1 MGQRMVKVK
10 LIGAGGY
17 GGIGLIELLHHHP
30 EAKLVALVDIQGVG
44 RPLSQMW
51 PYLSGYCDLPV
62 LAPDSEEART
72 VEADVTV
79 CATPDGIGQAV
90 GPEETAAG
98 RRLIDFSGDFRF
110 DSPALYAEYA
120 RRLGRDPEHR
130 ASALLKESAYGLTE
144 LHRKQIA
151 SARVVGNPGCFA
163 VSCTCGLAPAVQ
175 HGLVEPGG
183 IICDCK
189 TGVSGAGK
197 KPSAGFHYP
206 ERYDSASAYRLSG
219 HQHVMEIE
227 RELSLLADT
236 ELRVTFTPQVV
247 PMVRG
252 ILATLYGSLPPGVT
266 QTRVLE
272 AYGDT
277 YRDEPF
283 IAIKDAAE
291 SVATNEVRGSNRLII
306 TVACDER
313 TGTFRAISHLDNL
326 VKGQAGSAL
335 QNLNVMF
342 GLDETLGLDRP
353 GAHP

>member
-1 MGQRMVKVK
+1 MVNVK

-17 GGIGLIELLHHHP
+17 GGIGLVELLHRHP
-30 EAKLVALVDIQGVG
+30 EAKLVALVDVQGVG

-51 PYLSGYCDLPV
+51 PYLSGHCDLPV
-62 LAPDSEEART
+62 LAPDSAQARS

-79 CATPDGIGQAV
+79 CATPDGVGQAV
-90 GPEETAAG
+90 GPTETAAG
-98 RRLIDFSGDFRF
+98 RRLIDFSGDFSF
-110 DSPALYAEYA
+110 GSQQSYAEYA
-120 RRLGRDPEHR
+120 RRLGRDPAHR
-130 ASALLKESAYGLTE
+130 APALLPQSVYGLTE
-144 LHRKQIA
+144 LHRTQIA
-151 SARVVGNPGCFA
+151 SALVVGNPGCFA

-197 KPSAGFHYP
+197 KPAAGFHYP

-219 HQHVMEIE
+219 HQHTMEIE
-227 RELSLLADT
+227 QELSRLAGDQI
-236 ELRVTFTPQVV
+236 RVTFTPQVV

-252 ILATLYGSLPPGVT
+252 ILSTLYGSLSPGIT
-266 QTRVLE
+266 HAQVLD
-272 AYGDT
+272 AYRET
-277 YRDEPF
+277 YRNEPF
-283 IAIKDAAE
+283 IAVKDWAE
-291 SVATNEVRGSNRLII
+291 PVATNDVRGSNRLLI

-313 TGTFRAISHLDNL
+313 TGAFRAISHLDNL

-342 GLDETLGLDRP
+342 GLDETLGLNWP
-353 GAHP
+353 GSHP